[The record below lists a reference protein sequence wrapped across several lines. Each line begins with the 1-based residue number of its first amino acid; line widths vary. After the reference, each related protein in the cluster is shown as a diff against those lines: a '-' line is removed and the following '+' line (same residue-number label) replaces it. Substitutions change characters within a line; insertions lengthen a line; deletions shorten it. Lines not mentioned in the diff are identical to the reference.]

1 MPNDPSSEIP
11 QVSGPVAVT
20 GAGGYIASWIVK
32 LLLDG
37 GHTVHATV
45 RDPSNEKKV
54 GHLRQ
59 LAEGAPGEL
68 KLFAADLLEPG
79 SFEEAIAGCATVM
92 HTASP
97 FFLAG
102 IRDAQAQM
110 VEPALKG
117 TENVLDAVE
126 RSGTVRRVVL
136 TSSVAAVYGDNID
149 MEVAGGQL
157 TDQHWNE
164 SSTAS
169 HNPYSYSKTV
179 AEQAAWKRCE
189 AQGEDADPRWDL
201 VTINPSMV
209 YGPPLSKRL
218 DGTTNALMYDLAR
231 GKLWYGGPRLT
242 FGVVDVRD
250 VAMAHLLAGAKP
262 EASGRYLMAERVTS
276 LVEIG
281 QRMRALYDHKYR
293 SPTRYLP
300 NALIYL
306 AGPGEGLTW
315 AYLRK
320 NLGLPLSFDDRRV
333 REHLGLRYRDLDDTI
348 RDHVDRL
355 IEQGHIPKR

>member
-1 MPNDPSSEIP
+1 MSNDPSPEIP
-11 QVSGPVAVT
+11 KVPGPVAVT

-68 KLFAADLLEPG
+68 KLFAADLLEAG
-79 SFEEAIAGCATVM
+79 SFDEAIAGCATVM

-102 IRDAQAQM
+102 IKDAQKQM
-110 VEPALKG
+110 VEPALQG

-149 MEVAGGQL
+149 LEAAGGQL
-157 TDQHWNE
+157 SDQHWNE
-164 SSTAS
+164 TSTAN

-179 AEQAAWKRCE
+179 AERAAWKRCE
-189 AQGEDADPRWDL
+189 AQPDDANQRWDL

-209 YGPPLSKRL
+209 YGPPLGKRL

-250 VAMAHLLAGAKP
+250 VALAHLLAGANP
-262 EASGRYLMAERVTS
+262 DASGRYLMAERIVS

-281 QRMRALYDHKYR
+281 QRMRSLFDNKYR

-306 AGPGEGLTW
+306 AGPSEGLTW
-315 AYLRK
+315 TYLRK
-320 NLGLPLSFDDRRV
+320 NLGLPVSFDDRRV
-333 REHLGLRYRDLDDTI
+333 REHLGLRYHDLDDTI
-348 RDHVDRL
+348 RDHVERL
-355 IEQGHIPKR
+355 VEQGHLS